1 MKKWIVILSL
11 LVLPF
16 VNSAY
21 ATVTAEGHAQGKAT
35 VQETQSKTNGVH
47 ANGTAGATVTKSPN
61 EIRITGI
68 SSAVAVVDSKKVTGD
83 ASGTLV
89 IRWGRSGSSGSNGS
103 NGGAFG
109 NGSSLNNGSASNNN
123 GRGSQQSIFRQ
134 ARVPMTPPGAPELS
148 ANFMFGAGL
157 FIFGFGLILTRKLW

>member
-1 MKKWIVILSL
+1 MKFELQAFRLPWQLWI
-11 LVLPF
+11 
-16 VNSAY
+16 A
-21 ATVTAEGHAQGKAT
+21 
-35 VQETQSKTNGVH
+35 
-47 ANGTAGATVTKSPN
+47 
-61 EIRITGI
+61 
-68 SSAVAVVDSKKVTGD
+68 KKKRGTGD
-83 ASGTLV
+83 ASGALV
-89 IRWGRSGSSGSNGS
+89 IGGGRWGSSGSNGS